1 MKRKTTVPHNTHLF
15 CSLTFIF
22 YRKWQQRYLYNIES
36 REGSHFVTYLKYN
49 EIKYNENLHFIALN
63 FKYKLMFKE
72 LNTLN
77 IDKFYFDKSVMAFI
91 LMHNFIEFL
100 ETI

>member
-1 MKRKTTVPHNTHLF
+1 
-15 CSLTFIF
+15 
-22 YRKWQQRYLYNIES
+22 
-36 REGSHFVTYLKYN
+36 
-49 EIKYNENLHFIALN
+49 
-63 FKYKLMFKE
+63 MFKE

-100 ETI
+100 ETIWTNIDVTDVHKLCGRKKVQ